1 MLNKPIS
8 REDSSLK
15 GKSNADLDL
24 GENVDINMGMD
35 YVDFNSRAMK
45 MPLKNYV
52 ATLDTEN
59 YGLQERNINDLE
71 V

>member
-1 MLNKPIS
+1 
-8 REDSSLK
+8 
-15 GKSNADLDL
+15 
-24 GENVDINMGMD
+24 MGMD
-35 YVDFNSRAMK
+35 YVDFNQRAMK
-45 MPLKNYV
+45 MPLKNYA